1 MSTYFTTSEV
11 AQNPESIFWLEKG
24 QTGKTT
30 MEDIQDALS
39 EYKNNYDAGN
49 ASKAEI
55 LTLHRAYPDSPT
67 YKQAAV
73 GIQKMDM
80 VDPLVIGGPASVE
93 MIDREGHLITTNAL
107 SKAFQKFMDNQRT
120 RNVMVLHS
128 DVQVGWALPAYITKG
143 GQLFKSGVGENG
155 LFFICELRDDTTIAK
170 KVADQIGSGLLKSYS
185 IAGSATKVQ
194 NMMKGQTPYMQV
206 DEMELAEV
214 TICEK
219 GVNQGAGF
227 ELLKAELP
235 QTGKIDKDQC
245 GYRDAT
251 APEEKMGINCGHCK
265 YFNSE
270 TRTCDVVVGDIMPGD
285 YCRLFEA
292 AEEDK
297 PQIQVHRKIIIMRSE
312 NTGKINFRDSFLNWM
327 SKEED
332 PLKSGKSFT
341 TLNNFA
347 GREAEHHR
355 LLQRYGFPSEVDMR
369 TMRYIPVSET
379 ETDDDGKP
387 INVKPPWVV
396 NEAGENLGERLDND
410 DLTKAID
417 VFEEIIQKATKRMD
431 KANGDAKQAGGIDA
445 PIPKPTPK
453 IPNDAFAGQSPKEAG
468 LGMGVTPATMLG
480 MGDPAG
486 RGVPPQTEQGK
497 RNVSPIDAGEAAL
510 MRDYPD
516 KPDLPTSG
524 AYSQWFPSGEA
535 STAAAK
541 TDKAPFPASSP
552 SGIKAQQAAD
562 PGRRRQEAY
571 REAAQ
576 KWEDSGWGEATRN
589 AEARGRDESEK
600 GIWGKVK
607 NLFRRPRQQE
617 EGSSA
622 DIGRTAYA
630 NLRDREAQTKS
641 KAQQRVLDRR
651 EELQRTGGVQ
661 ESLGGGQYH
670 ATPEGEG
677 LYEFKPAARG
687 RQAGTPVEEQGR
699 GRQSL
704 EGPAIRYRR
713 GEDEPGKNPLQVHR
727 QEAAR
732 NRADAAREAREERTG
747 EKEPT
752 PEGIVGAWQSQR
764 RRDRM
769 ENLSPRE
776 KAHQGMKR
784 LFRGGRQAVR
794 GVDQNIRDLRGEVAG
809 VPKEMGRGF
818 RDEAYGGGEGDEWA
832 NRPARAV
839 GRGLRRGAEAAG
851 GAFRGF
857 MKPREDVRPDRPVSD
872 RPAST
877 LGETDTRLGAGSR
890 ERGGQVGRMARQ
902 WLGRG
907 ARAGKGAVQGF
918 LEDPDD
924 ARRVGRSRRYE
935 ADELGATG
943 RQADVAGMRGRGAGA
958 KLRGFL
964 DEKVGRGQ
972 ELAGEGADRIPR
984 YGRNAQQ
991 QRRMGVTEGVG
1002 KDIRYS
1008 PTDHQGMS
1016 TDQKHNHVQ
1025 ERLDHINQGGNLSP
1039 KDWMSM
1045 IHHLGQTEDGDRF
1058 AQHHSINIKGD
1069 DWNKPISFANMRQHL
1084 DRNMQ
1089 VHHGRHGGAG
1099 AEAYDSILSRLGD
1112 SHEFGR
1118 EITLKR
1124 LRGGRPS
1131 MEGLGREQARPEQAR
1146 PEETGQNAW
1155 EEAFGPTRQQQRPR
1169 VSREPRVRGRAAVR
1183 AKRQAQRAAR
1193 QPEVSPQHYYAI
1205 ENAVPVHKIFAKA
1218 FGLVGTRR

>member
-1 MSTYFTTSEV
+1 MSNYFTTSQV
-11 AQNPESIFWLEKG
+11 AQNPNSIFWLEKG

-30 MEDIQDALS
+30 IEDIQDALT
-39 EYKNNYDAGN
+39 EYKNNFDSGN
-49 ASKAEI
+49 ISKAEI
-55 LTLHRAYPDSPT
+55 LTLHRAFPDSPT

-107 SKAFQKFMDNQRT
+107 AKAFTKFMDNQRT

-128 DVQVGWALPAYITKG
+128 DVQVGWALPAYISKG
-143 GQLFKSGVGENG
+143 GQIFKSGVGEGG
-155 LFFICELRDDTTIAK
+155 LFFICELRDDTAISK

-297 PQIQVHRKIIIMRSE
+297 PQIQVHRKIVIMRSE
-312 NTGKINFRDSFLNWM
+312 NTGKISFRDSFLNWM

-341 TLNNFA
+341 TLNNIA

-379 ETDDDGKP
+379 ETTDDGIP

-410 DLTKAID
+410 DLKKSID
-417 VFEEIIQKATKRMD
+417 IFEQIIQKAAKRMG
-431 KANGDAKQAGGIDA
+431 KANGDAQQAGGIDA
-445 PIPKPTPK
+445 PNPKFTPKP
-453 IPNDAFAGQSPKEAG
+453 PNPDVAGQSTEG
-468 LGMGVTPATMLG
+468 LGMGMGVNPTVGRNMG
-480 MGDPAG
+480 MRDPAG
-486 RGVPPQTEQGK
+486 SMPVP
-497 RNVSPIDAGEAAL
+497 DASSDQRYTPGDYH
-510 MRDYPD
+510 RDYVRPHLPESGPASSIPAYPYGISRPD
-516 KPDLPTSG
+516 GKPQERIGTS
-524 AYSQWFPSGEA
+524 
-535 STAAAK
+535 AA
-541 TDKAPFPASSP
+541 APFP
-552 SGIKAQQAAD
+552 ID
-562 PGRRRQEAY
+562 PRLEGRPGPWDEAVSRAEGGPGTAEGRPEGRQEQ
-571 REAAQ
+571 E
-576 KWEDSGWGEATRN
+576 
-589 AEARGRDESEK
+589 RGKPGK
-600 GIWGKVK
+600 GVLGRLK
-607 NLFRRPRQQE
+607 NLFRKPE
-617 EGSSA
+617 EESA
-622 DIGRTAYA
+622 RDSRA
-630 NLRDREAQTKS
+630 LRERI
-641 KAQQRVLDRR
+641 R
-651 EELQRTGGVQ
+651 GVPD
-661 ESLGGGQYH
+661 
-670 ATPEGEG
+670 ATPEE
-677 LYEFKPAARG
+677 EQPRRRNDPRVSPAEG
-687 RQAGTPVEEQGR
+687 RQPRTPVEEQDLR
-699 GRQSL
+699 GRPL

-713 GEDEPGKNPLQVHR
+713 GEDEPGKNPAQVHR

-732 NRADAAREAREERTG
+732 NRADAAREGREARAGR
-747 EKEPT
+747 KEPT
-752 PEGIVGAWQSQR
+752 PEGIVGHWQAQR

-769 ENLSPRE
+769 ANLSPRE
-776 KAHQGMKR
+776 KVHQGMKR
-784 LFRGGRQAVR
+784 MFRGGRKAGR
-794 GVDQNIRDLRGEVAG
+794 EVDQKLQDIRGEVQGVAG
-809 VPKEMGRGF
+809 EMGRGF
-818 RDEAYGGGEGDEWA
+818 RDEEMRGDKGADWA
-832 NRPARAV
+832 NQAARGI
-839 GRGLRRGAEAAG
+839 GRGARRGAEAAG

-857 MKPREDVRPDRPVSD
+857 MKPREDVRPDI
-872 RPAST
+872 PAEAAGVR
-877 LGETDTRLGAGSR
+877 GEGGRFRSPAPAHADERLGAGAR

-918 LEDPDD
+918 LEDPED
-924 ARRVGRSRRYE
+924 ARRVGSPRRYE

-958 KLRGFL
+958 RLRGFL
-964 DEKVGRGQ
+964 DENIGRGQ

-991 QRRMGVTEGVG
+991 QRRMGVTEGLG

-1008 PTDHQGMS
+1008 PTDHQGMDN
-1016 TDQKHNHVQ
+1016 DQKHNHVQ

-1039 KDWMSM
+1039 KDWMSVV
-1045 IHHLGQTEDGDRF
+1045 HHLGQTEDGDRF

-1069 DWNKPISFANMRQHL
+1069 DWNKPISFAAMRQHL

-1099 AEAYDSILSRLGD
+1099 AEAYDSILNRLGD

-1131 MEGLGREQARPEQAR
+1131 MEGLGGERSEQPS
-1146 PEETGQNAW
+1146 PEEQQMTQERAQGRTRGPQDYGRRTSRPTPRGDARRPAWAQN
-1155 EEAFGPTRQQQRPR
+1155 
-1169 VSREPRVRGRAAVR
+1169 REPIKYSV
-1183 AKRQAQRAAR
+1183 
-1193 QPEVSPQHYYAI
+1193 